1 MPVPRYKEGNQLN
14 ASLLVKRGKPIIWQ
28 LIVGKR
34 GLKKLMTLS
43 RKTTG
48 IHNWVYRHYV
58 LIRND
63 ADLRLVIT

>member
-1 MPVPRYKEGNQLN
+1 M
-14 ASLLVKRGKPIIWQ
+14 KRGKPIIWQ

-63 ADLRLVIT
+63 ADLRLVIYLNK